1 MSVFNN
7 QVDRNPPPPPDR
19 RIQPQTPPS
28 APSYSSSPSAPVASS
43 PQQHAAPS
51 SPSAAVEVSKKASV
65 LGKTLVF
72 KGELSADEDFI
83 LQGRVEGSIHHT
95 QSVTIGVD
103 GVVIGDTHARSI
115 VIEGTVEGDLRGVV
129 SVLIAST
136 ATVRGNIAAPRVGIM
151 EGANFNGS
159 VDMSSPVA
167 AVRGSEGGGSVSA
180 SSSTR
185 TDSSAPS
192 SDTGLTERSVDK
204 ILGK

>member
-7 QVDRNPPPPPDR
+7 QPDRPTPAAPDR
-19 RIQPQTPPS
+19 RIQPQSPASGPSFSTPTASFSSSSSVTPAPQPAPS
-28 APSYSSSPSAPVASS
+28 ASFDT
-43 PQQHAAPS
+43 
-51 SPSAAVEVSKKASV
+51 SKKVSV

-72 KGELSADEDFI
+72 KGELAADEDII

-115 VIEGTVEGDLRGVV
+115 VVEGTVEGDLRGVV

-167 AVRGSEGGGSVSA
+167 AVRGSEGSA
-180 SSSTR
+180 R
-185 TDSSAPS
+185 ADAAPS
-192 SDTGLTERSVDK
+192 SDTGLTERSVEK

>member
-7 QVDRNPPPPPDR
+7 QPDRAPPPLPDR
-19 RIQPQTPPS
+19 RIPPQSPPS
-28 APSYSSSPSAPVASS
+28 APPFSSPAMSAP
-43 PQQHAAPS
+43 PPAAAT
-51 SPSAAVEVSKKASV
+51 PSATADPAKKVSV

-72 KGELSADEDFI
+72 KGELSADEDII

-115 VIEGTVEGDLRGVV
+115 VVEGTVEGDLRGVV

-167 AVRGSEGGGSVSA
+167 AVRGSEGVA
-180 SSSTR
+180 R
-185 TDSSAPS
+185 TDVAAPS
-192 SDTGLTERSVDK
+192 SDTGLTERSVEK

>member
-7 QVDRNPPPPPDR
+7 QPDRAPPPLPDR
-19 RIQPQTPPS
+19 RIPPQSPPPAPPFSSPAMSAPPPAAATPS
-28 APSYSSSPSAPVASS
+28 ATADPA
-43 PQQHAAPS
+43 
-51 SPSAAVEVSKKASV
+51 KKVSV

-72 KGELSADEDFI
+72 KGELSADEDII

-115 VIEGTVEGDLRGVV
+115 VVEGTVEGDLRGVV

-167 AVRGSEGGGSVSA
+167 AVRGSEGVA
-180 SSSTR
+180 R
-185 TDSSAPS
+185 TDVAAPS
-192 SDTGLTERSVDK
+192 SDTGLTERSVEK

>member
-7 QVDRNPPPPPDR
+7 QPDRPGSPAPDR
-19 RIQPQTPPS
+19 RIQPQSPPLGPSFSTPTASFSTSAPS
-28 APSYSSSPSAPVASS
+28 APQP
-43 PQQHAAPS
+43 AAPAA
-51 SPSAAVEVSKKASV
+51 SADAAKKVSV

-72 KGELSADEDFI
+72 KGELSADEDII

-115 VIEGTVEGDLRGVV
+115 VVEGTVEGDLRGVV
-129 SVLIAST
+129 SVLIAAT
-136 ATVRGNIAAPRVGIM
+136 ATVRGNISAPRVGIM

-167 AVRGSEGGGSVSA
+167 AVRGSEGA
-180 SSSTR
+180 TR
-185 TDSSAPS
+185 SDGTTSS

>member
-7 QVDRNPPPPPDR
+7 QPDRAPPPLPDR
-19 RIQPQTPPS
+19 RIPPQSPPPAPPFSSPAAS
-28 APSYSSSPSAPVASS
+28 APPPAA
-43 PQQHAAPS
+43 AAPS
-51 SPSAAVEVSKKASV
+51 ATADPAKKVSV

-72 KGELSADEDFI
+72 KGELSADEDII

-115 VIEGTVEGDLRGVV
+115 VVEGTVEGDLRGVV

-167 AVRGSEGGGSVSA
+167 AVRGSEGVA
-180 SSSTR
+180 R
-185 TDSSAPS
+185 TDVAGPS
-192 SDTGLTERSVDK
+192 SDTGLTERSVEK